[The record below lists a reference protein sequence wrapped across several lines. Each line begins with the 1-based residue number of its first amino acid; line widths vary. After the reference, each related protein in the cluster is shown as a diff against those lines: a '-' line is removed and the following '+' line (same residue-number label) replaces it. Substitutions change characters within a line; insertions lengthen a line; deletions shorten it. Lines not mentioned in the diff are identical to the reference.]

1 MKILFGPVS
10 SRRFG
15 RSLGIDLSP
24 SKKQCNFDCVYCEL
38 DPKKAQEKQD
48 EIISI
53 DKIISEVKVMLEKNV
68 EFDFLTLTANG
79 EPSLYPY
86 LNELILSLRSI
97 AKDKKLLILSNGTAV
112 LDEDKFNAL
121 LKLDVVKFSLDS
133 AVAKTFYRIDRA
145 LKNIDLEKMIEKMAD
160 FRARFNGD
168 LIMEIL
174 VVKDLNDNEEEF
186 EALNQALKKIMPL
199 RVDLST
205 IDRPPA
211 YAVKKVSEE
220 KLLELSKLI
229 DSTPVLL
236 AKRHYEGEKLS
247 FNEEE
252 LLKMLHLRSQ
262 SEIDIEVKFD
272 EQSKTLLNQL
282 IKEKKVK
289 ILDLAGVKFVRGILK
304 KNM

>member
-38 DPKKAQEKQD
+38 EAKKTQEKQD
-48 EIISI
+48 EVIGVEQIL
-53 DKIISEVKVMLEKNV
+53 SEVEAVLKKNIA
-68 EFDFLTLTANG
+68 FDFLTLTANG

-86 LNELILSLRSI
+86 LDELITSLRKL
-97 AKDKKLLILSNGTAV
+97 AKGKKLLILSNGTAV
-112 LDEDKFNAL
+112 LNQDKFKAL
-121 LKLDVVKFSLDS
+121 LNLDVVKFSLDS
-133 AVAKTFYRIDRA
+133 AIAKTFYRIDRA
-145 LKNIDLEKMIEKMAD
+145 LKSIDLEKMIEKMAE
-160 FRARFNGD
+160 FRVQFKGA

-174 VVKDLNDNEEEF
+174 VVKDLNDNEAEF
-186 EALNQALKKIMPL
+186 KALNKALKKIKPL

-205 IDRPPA
+205 LDRPPA

-229 DSTPVLL
+229 TCTPVLL

-247 FNEEE
+247 LDEEE

-262 SEIDIEVKFD
+262 SELDIEAKWD
-272 EQSKTLLNQL
+272 EKSKILLNEL
-282 IKEKKVK
+282 IKEKKIK
-289 ILDLAGVKFVRGILK
+289 ILNLAGVKFYK
-304 KNM
+304 A

>member
-53 DKIISEVKVMLEKNV
+53 DKIISEVKAMLEKNV

-97 AKDKKLLILSNGTAV
+97 VKDKKLLILSNGTAV

-133 AVAKTFYRIDRA
+133 GVAKTFYRIDRA

-186 EALNQALKKIMPL
+186 KALNQALKKIAPL

-262 SEIDIEVKFD
+262 SEIDVEVKFD

-289 ILDLAGVKFVRGILK
+289 ILDLAGVKFYKV
-304 KNM
+304 

>member
-1 MKILFGPVS
+1 MKILFGPIN

-38 DPKKAQEKQD
+38 EAQKPQEKQD
-48 EIISI
+48 EIVSVEE
-53 DKIISEVKVMLEKNV
+53 IILEVQGALEKNV
-68 EFDFLTLTANG
+68 PFDFLTLTANG
-79 EPSLYPY
+79 EPSLYPH
-86 LNELILSLRSI
+86 LDELISSLRKI
-97 AKDKKLLILSNGTAV
+97 AKDKKLLILSNGTVV
-112 LDEDKFNAL
+112 LDQDKFNTL

-133 AVAKTFYRIDRA
+133 AISKTFYRIDRA
-145 LKNIDLEKMIEKMAD
+145 LKNINLEKMIEKMAE
-160 FRARFNGD
+160 FKTQFKGD
-168 LIMEIL
+168 LVMEIL

-186 EALNQALKKIMPL
+186 IALNQALAKIAPL

-289 ILDLAGVKFVRGILK
+289 ILDLAGVKFYKV
-304 KNM
+304 

>member
-1 MKILFGPVS
+1 MKILFGPIN

-38 DPKKAQEKQD
+38 EAQKPQAKQD
-48 EIISI
+48 EIVSVEEIVL
-53 DKIISEVKVMLEKNV
+53 EVQNTLEKNIS
-68 EFDFLTLTANG
+68 FDFLTLTANG
-79 EPSLYPY
+79 EPSLYPH
-86 LNELILSLRSI
+86 LEELISSLRKI

-112 LDEDKFNAL
+112 LDQDKFNAL

-133 AVAKTFYRIDRA
+133 AIPKTFYRIDRA
-145 LKNIDLEKMIEKMAD
+145 LKNIDLEKMIEKMAE
-160 FRARFNGD
+160 FKTQFKGD
-168 LIMEIL
+168 LVMEIL

-186 EALNQALKKIMPL
+186 IALNQALAKIAPL

-220 KLLELSKLI
+220 RLLELSKLI
-229 DSTPVLL
+229 TSTPVLL
-236 AKRHYEGEKLS
+236 PKRHYEGEKLN

-262 SEIDIEVKFD
+262 SEIDIENKLDKASQV
-272 EQSKTLLNQL
+272 LLDKL
-282 IKEKKVK
+282 IKEEKVK
-289 ILDLAGVKFVRGILK
+289 ILNLAGVKFYK
-304 KNM
+304 A

>member
-1 MKILFGPVS
+1 MKILFGPIN

-38 DPKKAQEKQD
+38 EAQKPQAKQD
-48 EIISI
+48 EIVSVEEIVL
-53 DKIISEVKVMLEKNV
+53 EVQNILEKNIS
-68 EFDFLTLTANG
+68 FDFLTLTANG
-79 EPSLYPY
+79 EPSLYPH
-86 LNELILSLRSI
+86 LEELISSLRKI

-112 LDEDKFNAL
+112 LDQDKFNAL

-133 AVAKTFYRIDRA
+133 AIPKTFYRIDRA
-145 LKNIDLEKMIEKMAD
+145 LKNIDLEKMIEKMAE
-160 FRARFNGD
+160 FKTQFKGD

-186 EALNQALKKIMPL
+186 IALNQALAKIAPL

-220 KLLELSKLI
+220 RLLGLSKLI
-229 DSTPVLL
+229 TSTPVLL
-236 AKRHYEGEKLS
+236 PKRHYEGEKLN

-262 SEIDIEVKFD
+262 SEIDIENKLDKASQV
-272 EQSKTLLNQL
+272 LLDKL
-282 IKEKKVK
+282 IKEEKVK
-289 ILDLAGVKFVRGILK
+289 ILNLAGVKFYK
-304 KNM
+304 A

>member
-1 MKILFGPVS
+1 MKILFGPIN

-38 DPKKAQEKQD
+38 EAQKPQAKQD
-48 EIISI
+48 EIVSVEEIVL
-53 DKIISEVKVMLEKNV
+53 EVQNTLEKNIS
-68 EFDFLTLTANG
+68 FDFLTLTANG
-79 EPSLYPY
+79 EPSLYPH
-86 LNELILSLRSI
+86 LEELISSLRKI

-112 LDEDKFNAL
+112 LDQDKFNAL

-133 AVAKTFYRIDRA
+133 AISKTFYRIDRA
-145 LKNIDLEKMIEKMAD
+145 LKNIDLEKMIEKMAE
-160 FRARFNGD
+160 FKTQFKGD
-168 LIMEIL
+168 LVMEIL
-174 VVKDLNDNEEEF
+174 VVKDLNDDEEEF
-186 EALNQALKKIMPL
+186 VALNQALAKIAPL

-220 KLLELSKLI
+220 RLLELSKLI
-229 DSTPVLL
+229 TSTPVLL
-236 AKRHYEGEKLS
+236 PKRHYEGEKLN

-262 SEIDIEVKFD
+262 SEIDIENKLDKASQV
-272 EQSKTLLNQL
+272 LLDKL
-282 IKEKKVK
+282 IKEEKVK
-289 ILDLAGVKFVRGILK
+289 ILNLAGVKFYK
-304 KNM
+304 A

>member
-1 MKILFGPVS
+1 MKILFGPIN

-38 DPKKAQEKQD
+38 EAQKPQAKQD
-48 EIISI
+48 EIVSVEEIVL
-53 DKIISEVKVMLEKNV
+53 EVQNILEKNIS
-68 EFDFLTLTANG
+68 FDFLTLTANG
-79 EPSLYPY
+79 EPSLYPH
-86 LNELILSLRSI
+86 LEELISSLRKI

-112 LDEDKFNAL
+112 LDQDKFNAL

-133 AVAKTFYRIDRA
+133 AISKTFYRIDRA
-145 LKNIDLEKMIEKMAD
+145 LKNIDLEKMIEKMAE
-160 FRARFNGD
+160 FKTQFKGD
-168 LIMEIL
+168 LVMEIL

-186 EALNQALKKIMPL
+186 VALNQALAKIAPL

-220 KLLELSKLI
+220 RLLELSKLI
-229 DSTPVLL
+229 TSTPVLL
-236 AKRHYEGEKLS
+236 PKRHYEDEKLN

-262 SEIDIEVKFD
+262 SEIDIENKLDKASQV
-272 EQSKTLLNQL
+272 LLDKL
-282 IKEKKVK
+282 IKEEKVK
-289 ILDLAGVKFVRGILK
+289 ILNLAGVKFYK
-304 KNM
+304 A

>member
-53 DKIISEVKVMLEKNV
+53 DKIISEVKVVLEKNV

-79 EPSLYPY
+79 EPSLYPH

-174 VVKDLNDNEEEF
+174 VVKDFNDNEEEF
-186 EALNQALKKIMPL
+186 KALNQALKKIMPL

-289 ILDLAGVKFVRGILK
+289 ILDLAGVKFYKV
-304 KNM
+304 

>member
-38 DPKKAQEKQD
+38 DSKKAQEKQD

-289 ILDLAGVKFVRGILK
+289 ILDLAGVKFYKV
-304 KNM
+304 

>member
-24 SKKQCNFDCVYCEL
+24 NKKQCNFDCVYCEL

-53 DKIISEVKVMLEKNV
+53 DKIISEVKVVLEKNV

-79 EPSLYPY
+79 EPSLYPH

-289 ILDLAGVKFVRGILK
+289 ILDLAGVKFYK
-304 KNM
+304 A

>member
-133 AVAKTFYRIDRA
+133 AVTKTFYRIDRA

-289 ILDLAGVKFVRGILK
+289 ILDLAGVKFYKV
-304 KNM
+304 

>member
-1 MKILFGPVS
+1 
-10 SRRFG
+10 RRFG

-53 DKIISEVKVMLEKNV
+53 DKIISEVKAMLEKNI

-79 EPSLYPY
+79 EPSLYPH

-133 AVAKTFYRIDRA
+133 AVTKTFYRIDRA

-186 EALNQALKKIMPL
+186 KALNQALKKIMPL

-289 ILDLAGVKFVRGILK
+289 ILDLAGVKFYKV
-304 KNM
+304 

>member
-1 MKILFGPVS
+1 MKILFGPIN

-38 DPKKAQEKQD
+38 EAQKPQAKQD
-48 EIISI
+48 EIVSVEEIVL
-53 DKIISEVKVMLEKNV
+53 EVQNILEKNIS
-68 EFDFLTLTANG
+68 FDFLTLTANG
-79 EPSLYPY
+79 EPSLYPH
-86 LNELILSLRSI
+86 LEELISSLRKI

-112 LDEDKFNAL
+112 LDQDKFNAL

-133 AVAKTFYRIDRA
+133 AISKTFYRIDRA
-145 LKNIDLEKMIEKMAD
+145 LKNIDLEKMIEKMAE
-160 FRARFNGD
+160 FKTQFKGD
-168 LIMEIL
+168 LVMEIL
-174 VVKDLNDNEEEF
+174 VVKDLNDNKEEF
-186 EALNQALKKIMPL
+186 IALNQALAKIAPL

-220 KLLELSKLI
+220 RLLELSKLI
-229 DSTPVLL
+229 TSTPVLL
-236 AKRHYEGEKLS
+236 PKRHYECEKLN

-262 SEIDIEVKFD
+262 SEIDIENKLDKASQV
-272 EQSKTLLNQL
+272 LLDKL
-282 IKEKKVK
+282 IKEEKVK
-289 ILDLAGVKFVRGILK
+289 ILNLAGVKFYK
-304 KNM
+304 A

>member
-24 SKKQCNFDCVYCEL
+24 NKKQCNFDCVYCEL

-186 EALNQALKKIMPL
+186 KALNQALKKIMPL

-236 AKRHYEGEKLS
+236 AKRHYEGERLS

-272 EQSKTLLNQL
+272 KQSKTLLNQL

-289 ILDLAGVKFVRGILK
+289 ILDLAGVKFYKV
-304 KNM
+304 

>member
-53 DKIISEVKVMLEKNV
+53 DKIISEVKVVLEKNV

-79 EPSLYPY
+79 EPSLYPH

-186 EALNQALKKIMPL
+186 KALNQALKKIMPL

-289 ILDLAGVKFVRGILK
+289 ILDLAGVKFYK
-304 KNM
+304 A

>member
-53 DKIISEVKVMLEKNV
+53 DKIISEVKAMLEKNV

-112 LDEDKFNAL
+112 LNEDKFNAL

-174 VVKDLNDNEEEF
+174 IVKDLNDNEEEF
-186 EALNQALKKIMPL
+186 KALNQALKKIMPL

-211 YAVKKVSEE
+211 YAVKKVSEK

-262 SEIDIEVKFD
+262 SEIDIEAKFD

-289 ILDLAGVKFVRGILK
+289 ILDLAGVKFYKV
-304 KNM
+304 

>member
-1 MKILFGPVS
+1 MKILFGPIN

-38 DPKKAQEKQD
+38 EAQKPQAKQD
-48 EIISI
+48 EIVSVEEIVL
-53 DKIISEVKVMLEKNV
+53 EVQNILEKNIS
-68 EFDFLTLTANG
+68 FDFLTLTANG
-79 EPSLYPY
+79 EPSLYPH
-86 LNELILSLRSI
+86 LEELISSLRKI

-112 LDEDKFNAL
+112 LDQDKFNAL

-133 AVAKTFYRIDRA
+133 AIPKTFYRIDRA
-145 LKNIDLEKMIEKMAD
+145 LKNIDLEKMIEKMAE
-160 FRARFNGD
+160 FKTQFKGD
-168 LIMEIL
+168 LVMEIL

-186 EALNQALKKIMPL
+186 IALNQALAKIAPL

-220 KLLELSKLI
+220 RLLELSKLI
-229 DSTPVLL
+229 TSTPVLL
-236 AKRHYEGEKLS
+236 PKRHYEGEKLN
-247 FNEEE
+247 FDEEE

-262 SEIDIEVKFD
+262 SEIDIENKLDKASQV
-272 EQSKTLLNQL
+272 LLDKL
-282 IKEKKVK
+282 IKEEKVK
-289 ILDLAGVKFVRGILK
+289 ILNLAGVKFYK
-304 KNM
+304 A

>member
-1 MKILFGPVS
+1 MKILFGPIN

-38 DPKKAQEKQD
+38 EAQKPQAKQD
-48 EIISI
+48 EIVSVEEIVL
-53 DKIISEVKVMLEKNV
+53 EVQNILEKNIS
-68 EFDFLTLTANG
+68 FDFLTLTANG
-79 EPSLYPY
+79 EPSLYPH
-86 LNELILSLRSI
+86 LEELISSLRKI

-112 LDEDKFNAL
+112 LDQDKFNAL

-133 AVAKTFYRIDRA
+133 AILKTFYRIDRA
-145 LKNIDLEKMIEKMAD
+145 LKNIDLEKMIEKMAE
-160 FRARFNGD
+160 FKTQFKGD
-168 LIMEIL
+168 LVMEIL

-186 EALNQALKKIMPL
+186 IALNQALAKITPL

-220 KLLELSKLI
+220 RLLELSKLI
-229 DSTPVLL
+229 TSTPVLL
-236 AKRHYEGEKLS
+236 PKRHYEGEKLN

-262 SEIDIEVKFD
+262 SEIDIENKLDKASQV
-272 EQSKTLLNQL
+272 LLDKL
-282 IKEKKVK
+282 IKEEKVK
-289 ILDLAGVKFVRGILK
+289 ILNLAGVKFYK
-304 KNM
+304 A

>member
-1 MKILFGPVS
+1 MKILFGPIN

-38 DPKKAQEKQD
+38 EARKPQAKQD
-48 EIISI
+48 EIVSVEEIVL
-53 DKIISEVKVMLEKNV
+53 EVQNTLEKNIS
-68 EFDFLTLTANG
+68 FDFLTLTANG
-79 EPSLYPY
+79 EPSLYPH
-86 LNELILSLRSI
+86 LEELISSLRKI

-112 LDEDKFNAL
+112 LDQDKFNAL

-133 AVAKTFYRIDRA
+133 AISKTFYRIDRA
-145 LKNIDLEKMIEKMAD
+145 LKNIDLEKMIEKMAE
-160 FRARFNGD
+160 FKTQFKGD
-168 LIMEIL
+168 LVMEIL

-186 EALNQALKKIMPL
+186 VALNQALAKIAPL

-220 KLLELSKLI
+220 RLLELSKLI
-229 DSTPVLL
+229 TSTPVLL
-236 AKRHYEGEKLS
+236 PKRHYEGEKLN

-262 SEIDIEVKFD
+262 SEIDIENKLDKASQV
-272 EQSKTLLNQL
+272 LLDKL
-282 IKEKKVK
+282 IKEEKVK
-289 ILDLAGVKFVRGILK
+289 ILNLAGVKFYK
-304 KNM
+304 A

>member
-53 DKIISEVKVMLEKNV
+53 DKIISEIKAMLEKNV

-186 EALNQALKKIMPL
+186 EALNQALKKIAPL

-289 ILDLAGVKFVRGILK
+289 ILDLAGVKFYKV
-304 KNM
+304 

>member
-53 DKIISEVKVMLEKNV
+53 DKIISEVKAMLEKNI

-79 EPSLYPY
+79 EPSLYPH

-112 LDEDKFNAL
+112 LDEDKFNTL

-133 AVAKTFYRIDRA
+133 AVTKTFYRIDRA

-186 EALNQALKKIMPL
+186 KALNQALKKIMPL

-289 ILDLAGVKFVRGILK
+289 ILDLAGVKFYKV
-304 KNM
+304 

>member
-1 MKILFGPVS
+1 MKILFGPIN

-38 DPKKAQEKQD
+38 EAQKPQAKQD
-48 EIISI
+48 EIVSVEEIVL
-53 DKIISEVKVMLEKNV
+53 EVQNILEKNIS
-68 EFDFLTLTANG
+68 FDFLTLTANG
-79 EPSLYPY
+79 EPSLYPH
-86 LNELILSLRSI
+86 LEELISSLRKI

-112 LDEDKFNAL
+112 LDQDKFNAL

-133 AVAKTFYRIDRA
+133 AISKTFYRIDKA
-145 LKNIDLEKMIEKMAD
+145 LKNIDLEKMIEKMAE
-160 FRARFNGD
+160 FKTQFKGD
-168 LIMEIL
+168 LVMEIL

-186 EALNQALKKIMPL
+186 VALNQALAKIAPL

-220 KLLELSKLI
+220 RLLELSKLI
-229 DSTPVLL
+229 TSTPVLL
-236 AKRHYEGEKLS
+236 PKRHYEGEKLN

-262 SEIDIEVKFD
+262 SEIDIENKLDKASQV
-272 EQSKTLLNQL
+272 LLDKL
-282 IKEKKVK
+282 IKEEKVK
-289 ILDLAGVKFVRGILK
+289 ILNLAGVKFYK
-304 KNM
+304 A

>member
-1 MKILFGPVS
+1 MKILFGPIN

-38 DPKKAQEKQD
+38 EAQKPQAKQD
-48 EIISI
+48 EIVSVEEIVL
-53 DKIISEVKVMLEKNV
+53 EVQNILEKNIS
-68 EFDFLTLTANG
+68 FDFLTLTANG
-79 EPSLYPY
+79 EPSLYPH
-86 LNELILSLRSI
+86 LEELISSLRKI

-112 LDEDKFNAL
+112 LDQDKFNAL

-133 AVAKTFYRIDRA
+133 AISKTFYRIDRA
-145 LKNIDLEKMIEKMAD
+145 LKNIDLEKMIEKMAE
-160 FRARFNGD
+160 FKTQFKGD
-168 LIMEIL
+168 LVMEIL

-186 EALNQALKKIMPL
+186 VALNQALAKIAPL

-220 KLLELSKLI
+220 RLLELSKLI
-229 DSTPVLL
+229 TSTPVLL
-236 AKRHYEGEKLS
+236 PKRHYEGEKLN

-262 SEIDIEVKFD
+262 SEIDIENKLDKASQV
-272 EQSKTLLNQL
+272 LLDKL
-282 IKEKKVK
+282 IKEEKVK
-289 ILDLAGVKFVRGILK
+289 ILNLAGVNFYKA
-304 KNM
+304 

>member
-186 EALNQALKKIMPL
+186 KALNQALKKIMPL

-272 EQSKTLLNQL
+272 EQSKTLLKQL

-289 ILDLAGVKFVRGILK
+289 ILDLAGVKFYKV
-304 KNM
+304 

>member
-24 SKKQCNFDCVYCEL
+24 SEKQCNFDCVYCEL
-38 DPKKAQEKQD
+38 VQKKAQEKQD

-53 DKIISEVKVMLEKNV
+53 DKIISEVKAVLEKNV

-186 EALNQALKKIMPL
+186 KALNQALKKIMPL

-220 KLLELSKLI
+220 KLLKLSKLI

-236 AKRHYEGEKLS
+236 AKRHYEGEKLN
-247 FNEEE
+247 FNKEE

-262 SEIDIEVKFD
+262 SEIDIEAKFD

-289 ILDLAGVKFVRGILK
+289 ILDLAGVKFYKV
-304 KNM
+304 

>member
-79 EPSLYPY
+79 EPSLYPH

-133 AVAKTFYRIDRA
+133 AVTKTFYRIDRA

-289 ILDLAGVKFVRGILK
+289 ILDLAGVKFYKV
-304 KNM
+304 

>member
-1 MKILFGPVS
+1 MKILFGPIN

-38 DPKKAQEKQD
+38 EAQKPQAKQD
-48 EIISI
+48 EIVSVEEIVL
-53 DKIISEVKVMLEKNV
+53 EVQNILEKNIS
-68 EFDFLTLTANG
+68 FDFLTLTANG
-79 EPSLYPY
+79 EPSLYPH
-86 LNELILSLRSI
+86 LEELISSLRKI

-112 LDEDKFNAL
+112 LDQDKFNAL

-133 AVAKTFYRIDRA
+133 AISKTFYRIDRA
-145 LKNIDLEKMIEKMAD
+145 LKNIDLEKMIEKMAE
-160 FRARFNGD
+160 FKTQFKGD
-168 LIMEIL
+168 LVMEIL

-186 EALNQALKKIMPL
+186 VALNQALAKIAPL

-220 KLLELSKLI
+220 RLLELSKLI
-229 DSTPVLL
+229 TSTPVLL
-236 AKRHYEGEKLS
+236 PKRHYEGEKLN

-262 SEIDIEVKFD
+262 SEIDIENKLDKASQV
-272 EQSKTLLNQL
+272 LLDKL
-282 IKEKKVK
+282 IKEEKVK
-289 ILDLAGVKFVRGILK
+289 ILNLAGVKFYK
-304 KNM
+304 A

>member
-1 MKILFGPVS
+1 MKILFGPIN

-15 RSLGIDLSP
+15 RSLGVDLSP

-38 DPKKAQEKQD
+38 EAQKPQAKQD
-48 EIISI
+48 EIVSVEEIVL
-53 DKIISEVKVMLEKNV
+53 EVQNILEKNIS
-68 EFDFLTLTANG
+68 FDFLTLTANG
-79 EPSLYPY
+79 EPSLYPH
-86 LNELILSLRSI
+86 LEELISSLRKI

-112 LDEDKFNAL
+112 LDQDKFNAL

-133 AVAKTFYRIDRA
+133 AISKTFYRIDRA
-145 LKNIDLEKMIEKMAD
+145 LKNIDLEKMIEKMAE
-160 FRARFNGD
+160 FKTQFKGD
-168 LIMEIL
+168 LVMEIL

-186 EALNQALKKIMPL
+186 IALNQALAKIAPL

-220 KLLELSKLI
+220 RLLELSKLI
-229 DSTPVLL
+229 TSTPVLL
-236 AKRHYEGEKLS
+236 PKRHYEGEKLN

-262 SEIDIEVKFD
+262 SEIDIENKLDKASQV
-272 EQSKTLLNQL
+272 LLDKL
-282 IKEKKVK
+282 IKEEKVK
-289 ILDLAGVKFVRGILK
+289 ILNLAGVKFYK
-304 KNM
+304 A

>member
-53 DKIISEVKVMLEKNV
+53 DKIISEVKAMLEKNV

-79 EPSLYPY
+79 EPSLYPH

-97 AKDKKLLILSNGTAV
+97 TKNKKLLILSNGTAV

-145 LKNIDLEKMIEKMAD
+145 LKNIDLKKMIEKMAD

-186 EALNQALKKIMPL
+186 KALNQALKKIMPL

-211 YAVKKVSEE
+211 YAIKKVSEE

-247 FNEEE
+247 FNKEE
-252 LLKMLHLRSQ
+252 LLKILHLRSQ

-289 ILDLAGVKFVRGILK
+289 ILDLAGVKFYKV
-304 KNM
+304 

>member
-53 DKIISEVKVMLEKNV
+53 DKIISEVKVVLEKNV

-79 EPSLYPY
+79 EPSLYPH

-174 VVKDLNDNEEEF
+174 VVKDLNDNEKEF

-289 ILDLAGVKFVRGILK
+289 ILDLAGVKFYK
-304 KNM
+304 A

>member
-1 MKILFGPVS
+1 MKILFGPIN

-38 DPKKAQEKQD
+38 EARKPQAKQD
-48 EIISI
+48 EIVSVEEIVL
-53 DKIISEVKVMLEKNV
+53 EVQNILEKNIS
-68 EFDFLTLTANG
+68 FDFLTLTANG
-79 EPSLYPY
+79 EPSLYPH
-86 LNELILSLRSI
+86 LEELISSLRKI

-112 LDEDKFNAL
+112 LDQDKFNAL

-133 AVAKTFYRIDRA
+133 AISKTFYRIDRA
-145 LKNIDLEKMIEKMAD
+145 LKNIDLEKMIEKMAE
-160 FRARFNGD
+160 FKTQFKGD
-168 LIMEIL
+168 LVMEIL

-186 EALNQALKKIMPL
+186 VALNQALAKIAPL

-220 KLLELSKLI
+220 RLLELSKLI
-229 DSTPVLL
+229 TSTPVLL
-236 AKRHYEGEKLS
+236 PKRHYEGEKLN

-262 SEIDIEVKFD
+262 SEIDIENKLDKASQV
-272 EQSKTLLNQL
+272 LLDKL
-282 IKEKKVK
+282 IKEEKVK
-289 ILDLAGVKFVRGILK
+289 ILNLAGVKFYK
-304 KNM
+304 A